1 MREKLKSK
9 KLKVSYM
16 GGSQA
21 GVVGVLTL
29 LSKGHAIVGA
39 VSYFEGLTKIL
50 KHFDIPVFA
59 STKDQGF
66 SDGLK
71 NSDML
76 VSVHGREILKEE
88 QLKAPRLGCINVHP
102 YLYKYKG
109 ANPVKRAFME
119 KNFKGSVGVHKMTM
133 EVDGGEVIVEE
144 FVNVEGAKTE
154 VEIYKMLYPHYSSAL
169 LKALDAITR
178 G

>member
-1 MREKLKSK
+1 MKNK

-16 GGSQA
+16 GGSQS
-21 GVVGVLTL
+21 GVIGILTL
-29 LSKGHAIVGA
+29 LSKGHTIVGA
-39 VSYFEGLTKIL
+39 ASYFEGLTKIL
-50 KHFDIPVFA
+50 KYFDIPVFA

-66 SDGLK
+66 NDGLK
-71 NSDML
+71 NSDIL
-76 VSVHGREILKEE
+76 VSVHGREIVKEE

-109 ANPVKRAFME
+109 ANPIKRAFMD
-119 KNFKGSVGVHKMTM
+119 KNFKGSVGVHKMTT
-133 EVDGGEVIVEE
+133 EIDAGEVIVEE

-154 VEIYKMLYPHYSSAL
+154 IEIYNILYPYYSSAL
-169 LKALDAITR
+169 LKALDIITEAKN